1 MTPPPLFCAGMDLPV
16 LWEDRHFVVINKPAG
31 LAAHPGPRTRD
42 SVETRLTPQKRG
54 GPWLVHRLDADTAG
68 CLLIARRKSALIAA
82 QRAFSGHETVKRYW
96 ALVEGQPDRQEGTLT
111 TLLRRISSAEKGWKM
126 ISEPASETTGKG
138 KQSSSH
144 GSLARTS
151 WRVLACNGTSSLL
164 ELTLHTGRTH
174 QARVHCAV
182 LGTPIIGDTLY
193 GGQHNRNGLHLL
205 ARSLDVPVQYNPNE
219 PEKSPSRKDSLLH
232 ICATAGH
239 PELEA
244 FLQSHALPPPS

>member
-1 MTPPPLFCAGMDLPV
+1 MAPPPLFFSGMDLPV
-16 LWEDRHFVVINKPAG
+16 LWENRHFVVINKPVG
-31 LAAHPGPRTRD
+31 LAAHPGPRTQD

-82 QRAFSGHETVKRYW
+82 QQAFARHETVKRYW
-96 ALVEGQPDRQEGTLT
+96 ALVEGQPDRQEGMLT

-126 ISEPASETTGKG
+126 ISEPASGTTGKG

-174 QARVHCAV
+174 QARVHCAA
-182 LGTPIIGDTLY
+182 LGTPIIGDRLY
-193 GGQHNRNGLHLL
+193 GSRRDTDRLHLL
-205 ARSLDVPVQYNPNE
+205 ARFLEVPIRMPSSEPGQSSVQAPDTF
-219 PEKSPSRKDSLLH
+219 R
-232 ICATAGH
+232 IQATADDTR
-239 PELEA
+239 LEE
-244 FLQSHALPPPS
+244 FLQSHAIRS